1 MTIQIF
7 EKTVDGSS
15 TVIACGLELFHDA
28 GFSDVVSDGSTG
40 GLMSGGLT
48 SDSGVY
54 GVKKFSMSNTKPS
67 GLTKLYLAKDDS
79 QKCLMLYGNNRPDS
93 TVKEE
98 YYFYNTIIANGKST
112 TASDRPRFSDSNVL
126 NGDILAPVNTS
137 KAKLAQFVKWTGE
150 TFEPFYVAVNLVNY
164 QANTKV
170 TDGVNSFTSLGNLFY
185 IKNA

>member
-28 GFSDVVSDGSTG
+28 GFSDVVSDGSE
-40 GLMSGGLT
+40 GGLT

-54 GVKKFSMSNTKPS
+54 GVKKFSMSDKPS
-67 GLTKLYLAKDDS
+67 DLTKLYLAKDDS
-79 QKCLMLYGNNRPDS
+79 QKCLMLYSNSRPDS

-98 YYFYNTIIANGKST
+98 FYFYNTIIANGKST
-112 TASDRPRFSDSNVL
+112 TASDYPRFSDSNVL

-137 KAKLAQFVKWTGE
+137 KAKLAQFIKWTGE
-150 TFEPFYVAVNLVNY
+150 TFEPFYVAVNLVRY
-164 QANTKV
+164 QANTTV
-170 TDGVNSFTSLGNLFY
+170 TDGTNSFTSLGNLFY